1 MTQGALDFGRDHRIA
16 EAFRGV
22 LRAVNDAVDAAGL
35 GVAAG
40 ACGCRAQDLSDALTG
55 RASRHLRVEWLLA
68 ICDVSLPDH
77 RARIVRALV
86 AWQGMSVASA
96 RPLTA
101 EEKLARLEQR
111 VAAELGEAGRR
122 VVEENNR

>member
-1 MTQGALDFGRDHRIA
+1 MTQAALDFGRDHRVT
-16 EAFRGV
+16 EAFRAV
-22 LRAVNDAVDAAGL
+22 MRAVNDAVDACGL

-40 ACGCRAQDLSDALTG
+40 ACGCRTQDLSDALTG
-55 RASRHLRVEWLLA
+55 RANRHLRVEWLLA

-77 RARIVRALV
+77 RTRITNALL
-86 AWQGMSVASA
+86 AWQGLTVFAA

-111 VAAELGEAGRR
+111 VAIELGEAGRR
-122 VVEENNR
+122 VVEENRR